1 LKLDSSNTALVLDST
16 ADFPEGPERFEN
28 WRIVP
33 LYVRFGAE
41 SYRDYVD
48 LSPGDFYARLR
59 GAPEL
64 PTTSQ
69 PTPADF
75 AAAYEDLG
83 RYERIYSL
91 HIPRKLSGTWQSA
104 AKAAEEH
111 GDKIRVVDTDT
122 ASAGIALLALAVQRR
137 LERGTTDEELET
149 LIERFRVGHRL
160 IFTLETLEF
169 LAKGGRIGKAHELAG
184 QLLHIKPILTLRE
197 GEVEPLK
204 KVRGN
209 RRAFKAFQD
218 AFVEG
223 TEDDPSLR
231 VAIAHAEAPQRLAE
245 LCKMVEAT
253 RPKATI
259 DVATTLGPVIGTH
272 AGPGT
277 VGFFWFVDGEA
288 TEA

>member
-1 LKLDSSNTALVLDST
+1 VQLDAGNTAIVLDST
-16 ADFPEGPERFEN
+16 ADFPQGPERFPN
-28 WRIVP
+28 WRVVP

-75 AAAYEDLG
+75 AAAYENLSA
-83 RYERIYSL
+83 YERIYSL

-104 AKAAEEH
+104 QNAAEAH
-111 GDKIRVVDTDT
+111 GDRIRVIDTDT
-122 ASAGIALLALAVQRR
+122 ASAGIAILALALQRR
-137 LERGTTDEELET
+137 LEQGTSDEEIEALV
-149 LIERFRVGHRL
+149 ERFRRESRL
-160 IFTLETLEF
+160 IFTLDTLEF
-169 LAKGGRIGKAHELAG
+169 LARGGRIGKARGMAG
-184 QLLHIKPILTLRE
+184 QLLHIKPILTLKD

-209 RRAFKAFQD
+209 RRAFKEFQD
-218 AFVEG
+218 AFLAGSVDEPG
-223 TEDDPSLR
+223 LR
-231 VAIAHAEAPQRLAE
+231 VAIAHADATARMEE
-245 LCKMVEAT
+245 LKKMVRAT
-253 RPKATI
+253 RPQATI
-259 DVATTLGPVIGTH
+259 DLETSLGPVLGTH

-277 VGFFWFVDGEA
+277 VGFFWFSD
-288 TEA
+288 